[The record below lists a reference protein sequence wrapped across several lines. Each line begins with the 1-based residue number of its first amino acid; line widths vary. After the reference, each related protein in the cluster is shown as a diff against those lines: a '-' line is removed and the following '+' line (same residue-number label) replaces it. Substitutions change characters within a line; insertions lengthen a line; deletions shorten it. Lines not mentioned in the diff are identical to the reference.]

1 MTLRELYR
9 RAVDHGMDNDPRG
22 RKEAQADLDAAKKAY
37 DGLKEGEQEFFDVE
51 RLTNPYADSRILY
64 GEEAGVGAIMVGIDI
79 GEGELVLADRLKEKG
94 HRLDAVIAH
103 HPSAHAL
110 AGLAGVMRIQ
120 PGIYATAGVPIGQ
133 AQGVLEPRIKEV
145 ESRLQPVNH
154 QRAADAARLLE
165 LPFACLHTVADNC
178 VATFLTE
185 LFEREEPRTLSDL
198 MELMDEIPEFR
209 IAKKEGNGHVIVA
222 GAKENHVGR
231 VMVEMTGGTEG
242 ASEMY
247 QKLARAGVSTI
258 VGMHLSKEHIDA
270 AKAENLN
277 IVLAGHIA
285 SDNVGINLL
294 LDAILD
300 EDVEVICTSG
310 FRRVAR

>member
-1 MTLRELYR
+1 ME
-9 RAVDHGMDNDPRG
+9 NDPRG
-22 RKEAQADLDAAKKAY
+22 VDEARADIEAAKKSFE
-37 DGLKEGEQEFFDVE
+37 GLKDAEKEFFDLD
-51 RLTNPYADSRILY
+51 RLSSPYGDSRILH
-64 GEEAGVGAIMVGIDI
+64 GEDDVEVAGVLVGIDI

-94 HRLDAVIAH
+94 HRIDAVISH

-110 AGLAGVMRIQ
+110 AALAGVMRIQ

-133 AQGVLEPRIKEV
+133 AQGVLEPRIKDV

-165 LPFACLHTVADNC
+165 LPLMCLHTVADNC

-185 LFEREEPRTLSDL
+185 LFEEKQPRTLGDL
-198 MELMDEIPEFR
+198 MELFDEVPEFR
-209 IAKKEGNGHVIVA
+209 IAKAQGNGHVIVA
-222 GAKENHVGR
+222 GSKESRAGKI
-231 VMVEMTGGTEG
+231 MVEMTGGTEG
-242 ASEMY
+242 AKEMY
-247 QKLARAGVSTI
+247 RKLARAGVSTI
-258 VGMHLSKEHIDA
+258 VGMHLSKEHVDA

-300 EDVEVICTSG
+300 EGVEVISTSG
-310 FRRVAR
+310 FRRVER

>member
-1 MTLRELYR
+1 MTLRELYE
-9 RAVDHGMDNDPRG
+9 RAVRHGIANDPRG
-22 RKEAQADLDAAKKAY
+22 PQEVQRDLDAAKKAY
-37 DGLKEGEQEFFDVE
+37 EGLKEEDKEFFDIE
-51 RLTNPYADSRILY
+51 KLTNPYGDSRVLC
-64 GEEAGVGAIMVGIDI
+64 GEESEVGGIMVGIDI
-79 GEGELVLADRLKEKG
+79 SEGELVLADRLKEKG
-94 HRLDAVIAH
+94 KKLDAVIAH

-110 AGLAGVMRIQ
+110 AALAGVMRIQ

-133 AQGVLEPRIKEV
+133 AQGVLEPRIKEI
-145 ESRLQPVNH
+145 EARLQPVNH

-165 LPFACLHTVADNC
+165 MPFACFHTVADNC

-185 LFEREEPRTLSDL
+185 LIEDNAPHTLADL
-198 MELMDEIPEFR
+198 MELFDEVPEFK

-222 GAKENHVGR
+222 GAKENHVGK

-270 AKAENLN
+270 AKAQNLN
-277 IVLAGHIA
+277 IILTGHIA

-300 EDVEVICTSG
+300 EGTEVICTSG
-310 FRRVAR
+310 FRRIER